1 MVALHGGA
9 CDSALV
15 QLNMGCVVY
24 LQRIG
29 SLLSNVSGHAA
40 GYPYSERENVGLY
53 QNTARRRKRGGRQ
66 MRRRP
71 YRAPLPERGGAALA
85 SAKDGGG
92 GLVHVG
98 YH

>member
-29 SLLSNVSGHAA
+29 SLVSNFSGHAA

-53 QNTARRRKRGGRQ
+53 QIPQNGT
-66 MRRRP
+66 
-71 YRAPLPERGGAALA
+71 
-85 SAKDGGG
+85 DGG
-92 GLVHVG
+92 V
-98 YH
+98 

>member
-29 SLLSNVSGHAA
+29 SLLSNFYGHAA

-53 QNTARRRKRGGRQ
+53 QNTAKWHRRGGVK
-66 MRRRP
+66 
-71 YRAPLPERGGAALA
+71 
-85 SAKDGGG
+85 SK
-92 GLVHVG
+92 
-98 YH
+98 

>member
-29 SLLSNVSGHAA
+29 SL
-40 GYPYSERENVGLY
+40 
-53 QNTARRRKRGGRQ
+53 
-66 MRRRP
+66 
-71 YRAPLPERGGAALA
+71 
-85 SAKDGGG
+85 
-92 GLVHVG
+92 
-98 YH
+98 